1 MQLIASL
8 NGKYFVES
16 KYEPK
21 YFVALKRREKIGK
34 KTKKKK
40 KNEKKW
46 QREWEKK
53 PSFEP
58 RAQHLAVAFHWW
70 RTKKSIGTQNK
81 MPNRK
86 FEAEM

>member
-21 YFVALKRREKIGK
+21 YFVALKRQEKNR
-34 KTKKKK
+34 K
-40 KNEKKW
+40 KNEKKSD
-46 QREWEKK
+46 RENGKK

-58 RAQHLAVAFHWW
+58 RAQHLAVAFH
-70 RTKKSIGTQNK
+70 
-81 MPNRK
+81 
-86 FEAEM
+86 

>member
-21 YFVALKRREKIGK
+21 YFVALKRQEKNRK
-34 KTKKKK
+34 KI
-40 KNEKKW
+40 EKKVTE
-46 QREWEKK
+46 RMGKK

-58 RAQHLAVAFHWW
+58 RAQHLAVAFH
-70 RTKKSIGTQNK
+70 
-81 MPNRK
+81 
-86 FEAEM
+86 